1 MKTFTTY
8 LKFLYIVTISSANV
22 IQSSKFDLKH
32 TTKYMYCNN
41 TINTVMLL
49 NRSICVSQHPKSLTG
64 QWVEK
69 MIAFVKFQLH
79 PES

>member
-49 NRSICVSQHPKSLTG
+49 NRLICVSQHPKSLTG

-69 MIAFVKFQLH
+69 MIAFVKF
-79 PES
+79 